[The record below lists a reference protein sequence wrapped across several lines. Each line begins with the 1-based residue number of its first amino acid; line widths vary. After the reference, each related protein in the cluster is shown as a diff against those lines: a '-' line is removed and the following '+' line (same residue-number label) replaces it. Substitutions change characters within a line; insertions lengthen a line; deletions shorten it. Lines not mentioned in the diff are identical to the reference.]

1 MDTYFLDILPQ
12 SQLKVSSLRDNDSE
26 QKTSFQLSR
35 DFSKC
40 KISVLGPGLTSDVTS
55 LTKAWPKLSERLFMW
70 QIIYLDA
77 EEVDGFSGYESFM
90 TYSIFILFIIFIL
103 GNGQIFI
110 LYSWT
115 WDLKRKYLAW
125 NYQNS
130 IWAYESV
137 HNLFGNNGFLIP
149 SLRKIKMTFV
159 IPKWICN
166 KLKPIFY
173 RLSYNSL
180 WNKL

>member
-40 KISVLGPGLTSDVTS
+40 KISVLGPGLTTYRS
-55 LTKAWPKLSERLFMW
+55 KLSKCFSMW

-103 GNGQIFI
+103 GNGQIFKVEGRTCTLELETCNENLWLEMTRTQSEHMKAFI
-110 LYSWT
+110 I
-115 WDLKRKYLAW
+115 YLATMASW
-125 NYQNS
+125 
-130 IWAYESV
+130 
-137 HNLFGNNGFLIP
+137 FP
-149 SLRKIKMTFV
+149 
-159 IPKWICN
+159 
-166 KLKPIFY
+166 
-173 RLSYNSL
+173 LSER
-180 WNKL
+180 